1 MILTKDEQV
10 SYRYDTP
17 ASTFT
22 SVFLRHSSF
31 VWPMTSFM
39 VSVTTGE

>member
-1 MILTKDEQV
+1 MREEGGGGPSQKDTKDEQV

-22 SVFLRHSSF
+22 SVILLILLLCSR
-31 VWPMTSFM
+31 
-39 VSVTTGE
+39 